1 MKRGTK
7 KTPPAQKAQK
17 ARTGRGG
24 VAKPGAEPEL
34 SFEQALERLEDIVH
48 RLEEGEIP
56 LEESIEAYA
65 EGTKLVR
72 RCMEKLS
79 AAETMI
85 KELTEGAEGFRLMPS
100 DLDAADDG
108 EDEDDDEE
116 EDDDEDD
123 REEDHDEEGSGELP
137 F

>member
-7 KTPPAQKAQK
+7 KKTAGRSGKRAAKA
-17 ARTGRGG
+17 A
-24 VAKPGAEPEL
+24 AEPEL

-65 EGTKLVR
+65 EGTRLVR

-85 KELTEGAEGFRLMPS
+85 KELSEGGGGLRLEPS
-100 DLDAADDG
+100 SL
-108 EDEDDDEE
+108 EDDDDGNG
-116 EDDDEDD
+116 EDNEDD
-123 REEDHDEEGSGELP
+123 REEDDEEDGSGELP

>member
-7 KTPPAQKAQK
+7 KTKTAKKGSRSAKKAE
-17 ARTGRGG
+17 A
-24 VAKPGAEPEL
+24 AEL

-65 EGTKLVR
+65 EGTRLVR
-72 RCMEKLS
+72 RCMDKLA

-85 KELTEGAEGFRLMPS
+85 KELTEGAEGLKLSPS
-100 DLDAADDG
+100 ALGDDG
-108 EDEDDDEE
+108 
-116 EDDDEDD
+116 DDEDD
-123 REEDHDEEGSGELP
+123 EDDLEEDDEEGTGELP

>member
-7 KTPPAQKAQK
+7 KTPPDRK
-17 ARTGRGG
+17 ARTGRARD
-24 VAKPGAEPEL
+24 AKKGAEPEL

-65 EGTKLVR
+65 EGTQLVR

-85 KELTEGAEGFRLMPS
+85 KELSEDAEGFRLEPS
-100 DLDAADDG
+100 ALDAADDG
-108 EDEDDDEE
+108 EDEDDDEKE
-116 EDDDEDD
+116 GDDEDD